1 MRRAAKV
8 DANQSMVM
16 KALRAIGA
24 AVEVIGEPVDLLVC
38 FRGEVSLMEVK
49 NKEGRNQLTKQQAE
63 FIARWPGRVHII
75 RSPQEAVAAV
85 IGEKAMA

>member
-24 AVEVIGEPVDLLVC
+24 AVEVIGEPVDLLVF

-49 NKEGRNQLTKQQAE
+49 NKEGRNQLTKQQVA

-85 IGEKAMA
+85 VGEKAMA